1 MQQSPQC
8 SGRWS
13 LDEGGEQDGDGG
25 GGEDGGDRVADAEQG
40 LLLVVRPARPRQPA
54 ARPALQL
61 HQQRPGTHGRLVR
74 LTHYGEIGIYFLRC
88 MNSVGVFGK
97 GFDCLFGEESRFT
110 AKSSIS
116 SMIVSMSKWDV
127 FLDSF
132 LLAAARADAPVPPV
146 LFMFSTPLLLLS
158 SCLAPPPPPS
168 FPSPDSAMG
177 PNPASLSPALEPAL
191 SKSSLTV
198 VRQLFWDTC
207 SRGEDRS
214 GARVPGA
221 GCYLPGRG
229 WRPRP
234 GLLAAHL
241 QVLPLAGEA
250 AVAAGVEAEAGAARL
265 GGLWNKVDVITRMRG
280 SGC

>member
-1 MQQSPQC
+1 
-8 SGRWS
+8 
-13 LDEGGEQDGDGG
+13 
-25 GGEDGGDRVADAEQG
+25 
-40 LLLVVRPARPRQPA
+40 
-54 ARPALQL
+54 
-61 HQQRPGTHGRLVR
+61 
-74 LTHYGEIGIYFLRC
+74 

-132 LLAAARADAPVPPV
+132 LLAAASADAPFTPV

-158 SCLAPPPPPS
+158 SCLAPPPPPPPPC

-177 PNPASLSPALEPAL
+177 PNTANLSPALEPAL

-207 SRGEDRS
+207 GSGERIDQGPRCPVSSVTFLAAAGDLGLASLLPTSRCCRWLLG
-214 GARVPGA
+214 
-221 GCYLPGRG
+221 L
-229 WRPRP
+229 RPR
-234 GLLAAHL
+234 LARRG
-241 QVLPLAGEA
+241 LAG
-250 AVAAGVEAEAGAARL
+250 
-265 GGLWNKVDVITRMRG
+265 
-280 SGC
+280 SGTGWML

>member
-1 MQQSPQC
+1 
-8 SGRWS
+8 
-13 LDEGGEQDGDGG
+13 
-25 GGEDGGDRVADAEQG
+25 
-40 LLLVVRPARPRQPA
+40 
-54 ARPALQL
+54 
-61 HQQRPGTHGRLVR
+61 
-74 LTHYGEIGIYFLRC
+74 

-132 LLAAARADAPVPPV
+132 LLAAASADAPFMPV

-158 SCLAPPPPPS
+158 SCLAPPPPPPPPC

-177 PNPASLSPALEPAL
+177 PNTANLSPALEPAL

-207 SRGEDRS
+207 GS
-214 GARVPGA
+214 GASQGGA
-221 GCYLPGRG
+221 GRQGVGVTFLAAAGDLGLASLLPTSRCCRWLLGL
-229 WRPRP
+229 RPR
-234 GLLAAHL
+234 LARRG
-241 QVLPLAGEA
+241 LAG
-250 AVAAGVEAEAGAARL
+250 
-265 GGLWNKVDVITRMRG
+265 
-280 SGC
+280 SGTGWML

>member
-1 MQQSPQC
+1 
-8 SGRWS
+8 
-13 LDEGGEQDGDGG
+13 
-25 GGEDGGDRVADAEQG
+25 
-40 LLLVVRPARPRQPA
+40 
-54 ARPALQL
+54 
-61 HQQRPGTHGRLVR
+61 
-74 LTHYGEIGIYFLRC
+74 

-116 SMIVSMSKWDV
+116 SMIVSMSKCDV

-132 LLAAARADAPVPPV
+132 LLAAASADAPFTPV

-158 SCLAPPPPPS
+158 SCLAPPPPPPPPC

-177 PNPASLSPALEPAL
+177 PNTANLSPALEPAL

-207 SRGEDRS
+207 GS
-214 GARVPGA
+214 GASQGGA
-221 GCYLPGRG
+221 RRQGVSQCYLPGG
-229 WRPRP
+229 GGRPRP

-241 QVLPLAGEA
+241 QVLPL
-250 AVAAGVEAEAGAARL
+250 AAGVEAEAGAARL
-265 GGLWNKVDVITRMRG
+265 GGLWNRVDVMTRLRG
-280 SGC
+280 RGC